1 MSRTQA
7 EFIKKSYGFN
17 VEVGNIVTR
26 EYPADQYDCIYSI
39 DVWDHVRCKDTP
51 RLVKKL
57 YDALKPGGCLIQQF
71 GCATRSLF
79 PATFLLA
86 GFFFSGLDPKTL
98 AAEVAAAEACG
109 FRLLHDSAVPYYR
122 QTSKAWYE
130 RFSAHRDEAIRL
142 LGVREFNRH
151 LLLLV
156 LYTIIAEH
164 YAITHR
170 LAFEKPAS
178 V

>member
-71 GCATRSLF
+71 GCATRSQF

-86 GFFFSGLDPKTL
+86 GFFFSGLDPRRLPLRWRLPRPVASGFCTTRQFPTTGKPAKHGMSDSLRTGTKPFDSRGP
-98 AAEVAAAEACG
+98 EV
-109 FRLLHDSAVPYYR
+109 
-122 QTSKAWYE
+122 
-130 RFSAHRDEAIRL
+130 
-142 LGVREFNRH
+142 NRH